1 MKTHFTYY
9 TDADLY
15 ACRSLSAG
23 NTSEYG
29 QCGPTVRRHAGF
41 AASHRAFGLHGA
53 EGFEVVGGKIGRALN
68 QFTIAG
74 NIYDFLQ
81 DIEAVG
87 NDLDLSQRSVASP
100 SLLVKNLTAAGS

>member
-1 MKTHFTYY
+1 MNVVSGDF
-9 TDADLY
+9 
-15 ACRSLSAG
+15 SI
-23 NTSEYG
+23 
-29 QCGPTVRRHAGF
+29 
-41 AASHRAFGLHGA
+41 GA

>member
-1 MKTHFTYY
+1 M
-9 TDADLY
+9 
-15 ACRSLSAG
+15 
-23 NTSEYG
+23 
-29 QCGPTVRRHAGF
+29 
-41 AASHRAFGLHGA
+41 
-53 EGFEVVGGKIGRALN
+53 VGGKIGRALN